1 MGQIK
6 KTTNQCKKLI
16 KRSRSN
22 YVITNIAF
30 GSNFHVR
37 LQIYGLF
44 KLWGCFLTIFKLNFL
59 SCDLSLL
66 FLHLFSY
73 FFSTFLQFSVIFYHS
88 TSLCFSNWLK
98 KESRKREKVWSTFIF
113 RKRWKS
119 YLGLKRMSWRMPW
132 KN

>member
-30 GSNFHVR
+30 RSNFHVR

-44 KLWGCFLTIFKLNFL
+44 KLWGCFLTIFLLIFL
-59 SCDLSLL
+59 SCGLSLL
-66 FLHLFSY
+66 FFIFYLTFSPCFFSFLPFSITFVISDHLFSY
-73 FFSTFLQFSVIFYHS
+73 FSNLISHLLLKVQNYVI
-88 TSLCFSNWLK
+88 LK
-98 KESRKREKVWSTFIF
+98 
-113 RKRWKS
+113 
-119 YLGLKRMSWRMPW
+119 
-132 KN
+132 